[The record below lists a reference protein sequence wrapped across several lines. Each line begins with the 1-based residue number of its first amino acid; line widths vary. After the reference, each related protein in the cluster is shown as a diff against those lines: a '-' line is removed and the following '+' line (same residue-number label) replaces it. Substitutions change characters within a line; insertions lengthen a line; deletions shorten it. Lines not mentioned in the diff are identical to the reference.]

1 MVAEVSNSIPRDLT
15 SVCVMVV
22 EDQPFV
28 RDLLERLLTSLS
40 IPKVASARSAEEA
53 LETLESDPD
62 LVDVL
67 IADFE
72 LPGMTGLSFIEKLRA
87 SKHRKLRELPAV
99 MLTGHNDLALYRD
112 AARVGISAFL
122 VKPAGP
128 GTLKAAV
135 QEALSGRKLAVPRA
149 GETEPDK
156 AP

>member
-1 MVAEVSNSIPRDLT
+1 MAAEASQFQPRDLT

-28 RDLLERLLTSLS
+28 RDLIERLLASLS

-53 LETLESDPD
+53 LQTLEADPE
-62 LVDVL
+62 LADVL

-112 AARVGISAFL
+112 AARAGISAFL

-135 QEALSGRKLAVPRA
+135 EEALSGRKLAIPRA
-149 GETEPDK
+149 GEAEPGK
-156 AP
+156 A